1 MTTIAHRRVSCRHY
15 DPATDFC
22 SAHRI
27 SAPDARCLGCDL
39 MEPHAAG
46 IGDVV
51 EKVLDVAT
59 LGLAKKA
66 AKAKKGGCGCKKR
79 RAALNRLTGEGAGE

>member
-1 MTTIAHRRVSCRHY
+1 MTRDHTTCRHWEE
-15 DPATDFC
+15 DTDFC
-22 SAHRI
+22 VALRVKT
-27 SAPDARCLGCDL
+27 PRVTCRGCKMYEGRHL
-39 MEPHAAG
+39 G

>member
-1 MTTIAHRRVSCRHY
+1 MYEGRH
-15 DPATDFC
+15 
-22 SAHRI
+22 
-27 SAPDARCLGCDL
+27 L
-39 MEPHAAG
+39 G

>member
-1 MTTIAHRRVSCRHY
+1 
-15 DPATDFC
+15 
-22 SAHRI
+22 
-27 SAPDARCLGCDL
+27 